1 MYFDTNTVIHTK
13 YFAHLYVEVFKC
25 HSVTPEQLHRV
36 SGNKANSEETLHL
49 VRAGPLGHLEVGR
62 WRWGGGVIWEQQMVK
77 DTREGKKKAKLRK
90 KNNDSVSYKN
100 I

>member
-1 MYFDTNTVIHTK
+1 M
-13 YFAHLYVEVFKC
+13 
-25 HSVTPEQLHRV
+25 
-36 SGNKANSEETLHL
+36 
-49 VRAGPLGHLEVGR
+49 EVG
-62 WRWGGGVIWEQQMVK
+62 RWGGGVIWEQQMVK